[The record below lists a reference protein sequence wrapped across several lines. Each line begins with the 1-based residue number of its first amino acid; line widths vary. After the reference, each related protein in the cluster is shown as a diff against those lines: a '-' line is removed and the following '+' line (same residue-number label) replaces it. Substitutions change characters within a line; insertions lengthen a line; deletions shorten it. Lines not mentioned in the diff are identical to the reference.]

1 MCFPKTVTRLKIQ
14 SEFIANFEYL
24 FIVIM
29 SKCQE
34 PIWESTQLLDWTIS
48 GMLKYTIGDSSRL
61 SFEVELNGCW
71 VLVGTCAIGRWE
83 GVWFNISF
91 GILIKLSDSG
101 TLSC

>member
-1 MCFPKTVTRLKIQ
+1 MCIPKTATCLKIQ

-34 PIWESTQLLDWTIS
+34 PIWESAQLLDWTIS
-48 GMLKYTIGDSSRL
+48 GMLKDTIGDSSRL

-71 VLVGTCAIGRWE
+71 VLVQ
-83 GVWFNISF
+83 
-91 GILIKLSDSG
+91 
-101 TLSC
+101 